1 MAEKDSGSTDGP
13 SLELPSFGFKRK
25 RGKDK
30 ATETTGDGTAEAAPT
45 AGSPV
50 DPVPPAPAP
59 PAQQAPPPAARQT
72 TPPPARPEPADE
84 EPTIVLGAT
93 PGAEPP
99 TEPAE
104 PAPPASVPGAA
115 AAAAAASRES
125 QQAESDPGEG
135 DTDTVTEPSPEP
147 FRKLSLPELSG
158 RQAAGVTGLV
168 VGLLGVGASYL
179 SLRLCSVI
187 KGTTSCGG
195 PGLLLLLAILIV
207 LVIAGGALLR
217 AFGVPDPTSTS
228 FLAVG
233 LLAVIALLFLVEVLL
248 SWTMVIVI
256 PVVAAVTYLLSH
268 WVTTE
273 FIEPARED

>member
-1 MAEKDSGSTDGP
+1 MAEKDSSTPDGP

-25 RGKDK
+25 NRGKDK
-30 ATETTGDGTAEAAPT
+30 APEAAGTGDGTPETVLDA
-45 AGSPV
+45 
-50 DPVPPAPAP
+50 DQ
-59 PAQQAPPPAARQT
+59 PAQQAPSTSAPSTTAPPTSAS
-72 TPPPARPEPADE
+72 PRPTDE
-84 EPTIVLGAT
+84 EPTVVLGA
-93 PGAEPP
+93 EPT
-99 TEPAE
+99 TEPAD
-104 PAPPASVPGAA
+104 PAPAAASVPGAA

-125 QQAESDPGEG
+125 QQVAQQVVESDRG
-135 DTDTVTEPSPEP
+135 DSDTVPEASPEP
-147 FRKLSLPELSG
+147 FRKLKLPELSG
-158 RQAAGVTGLV
+158 RHAAGVTGLV

-217 AFGVPDPTSTS
+217 AFHVPDPTSTS

-273 FIEPARED
+273 FIEPARDD